1 MNRTLSTAP
10 DVTATVAVVE
20 DSWIRLSGTSKPM
33 VALILKKAIRMRLG
47 KDNVVFNGPTWE
59 LRSPVR
65 FSKNRG
71 GTPLQ
76 EPNKDVPLDG
86 VAFSRL
92 E

>member
-1 MNRTLSTAP
+1 MNRTLSTALE
-10 DVTATVAVVE
+10 VTATMAVVE

-33 VALILKKAIRMRLG
+33 VALTLKKAIRMRLG

-59 LRSPVR
+59 LQSPVR

-76 EPNKDVPLDG
+76 EANGDVPLGG
-86 VAFSRL
+86 VAFS
-92 E
+92 